1 MHKDSTAII
10 LITVILTVLGI
21 MVSYSV
27 EGIEKTLQSFLVKQ
41 LILLFL
47 GGGMFIFMLFYDY
60 HSLFKPQA
68 LWVLSLVCVIGLV
81 LVLIMG
87 DVFNGARRWLS
98 LPGGFS
104 LQPSEF
110 AKFIVLINMT
120 WYFCRFYDRLK
131 SFTFGI
137 VFPLLLSGFYVGLIF
152 LENDQGIPMVIMAT
166 VLCMMFVAGIQ
177 KIYLVFGSGLLG
189 ILFSFAILLKPHRIY
204 RIIYTWFPEWD
215 PSGKGWHIIQ
225 SLVGFYRGG
234 IMGVGIGAGEQ
245 KLGYLPAPHRDFP
258 FSLIA
263 EEMGLFGALLI
274 VLLFALFVYYGFN
287 IARKA
292 PDLQGSLL
300 AMGVT
305 CMIGIQA
312 LVMMLVNV
320 GLLPVKGMC
329 LPLVSSGGSSFVASM
344 IMLGCLINIGVQGVQ
359 TEPYSYR
366 EASILL
372 SPKNLLN

>member
-177 KIYLVFGSGLLG
+177 KIYLVIGSGLLG

-344 IMLGCLINIGVQGVQ
+344 MMLGCLINIGVQEVQ
-359 TEPYSYR
+359 TEPYAYR

>member
-10 LITVILTVLGI
+10 LITIILTVLGI

-47 GGGMFIFMLFYDY
+47 GGGMFIFMFFSDY
-60 HSLFKPQA
+60 HSLFKPNA
-68 LWVLSLVCVIGLV
+68 LWVLSLVSVICLV
-81 LVLIMG
+81 LVLIIG

-104 LQPSEF
+104 IQPSEF

-177 KIYLVFGSGLLG
+177 KKYLVFGSGLLG
-189 ILFSFAILLKPHRIY
+189 ILFGFAILLKPHRIY

-225 SLVGFYRGG
+225 SLVGFYKGG

-263 EEMGLFGALLI
+263 EELGFLGALLI
-274 VLLFALFVYYGFN
+274 VLLFALFVYYGFK

-300 AMGVT
+300 AMGIT

-312 LVMMLVNV
+312 VVMMLVNM

-344 IMLGCLINIGVQGVQ
+344 MMLGCLINIGIQEVQ
-359 TEPYSYR
+359 TEPYTYGKV
-366 EASILL
+366 SILL